1 MELNSVNYINTIY
14 SFSFEHKLKMQIF
27 SIKLKFTILLIN
39 ERAKNVRNRQ
49 NTNHSKSMVI
59 KIVIYL
65 TWYKIESNICEFS
78 IKENINNVYI
88 QYIKISC

>member
-14 SFSFEHKLKMQIF
+14 SFSFEYKL
-27 SIKLKFTILLIN
+27 
-39 ERAKNVRNRQ
+39 NRQ